1 MNRKDEEI
9 EDWEDFE
16 TMDEARNEIKR
27 LREESNNWCSE
38 NKRLLDR
45 CISLVEQIERL
56 REEVGDE

>member
-1 MNRKDEEI
+1 MSNELDPSEYNYCSECRSSEQY
-9 EDWEDFE
+9 
-16 TMDEARNEIKR
+16 EAKLEAEIKR
-27 LREESNNWCSE
+27 LREE